1 MTQIRKLAHN
11 VYTLNTGNVGAFVT
25 FGNADI
31 AYSPNANNTPNT
43 GSRGDHVQWGDKD
56 RQLANMHRLACE
68 SPNKWRL
75 IKTRRDFVV
84 GRGVYTH
91 TEETAGVGSPTYFK
105 PAIFPEFEQWRRL
118 NDWDRAWIRICF
130 QYGFSGNVFVKLV
143 FGTDGKLGP
152 VDAIDAF
159 KIRPRKL
166 ARGETCTTAYLVNPN
181 QFGSKA
187 FKKEETEVVPAFD
200 PQNPA
205 KYPVA
210 ILHLKDD
217 IPGQDN
223 FGFPEWWSTEEWS
236 KVANKIP
243 KFHDAGLDNGYNIK
257 YHISIPDDYFLVEG
271 KDEQEQEA
279 LKAATLR
286 KMGETLAGVE
296 NTDKALITFHKADVN
311 GKEIPGV
318 RITPLDN
325 KMSDD
330 AYTNLF
336 NTANVAQA
344 SGHGVLPS
352 LAGIDTGSKMGGSG
366 KELEA
371 AANYQQ
377 NFLTYVD
384 RFILLTPLRIAQ
396 AVNGWPWEMM
406 FDVRNIQLYN
416 YDVTPKNSGSNPSTE
431 TDKDDANQ

>member
-1 MTQIRKLAHN
+1 MTKIRKLSSN
-11 VYTLNTGNVGAFVT
+11 VYAFSTGKVGAFVT
-25 FGNADI
+25 FGNADT
-31 AYSPNANNTPNT
+31 AYSTNANNTPNS

-56 RQLANMHRLACE
+56 AQLANMHKLACE

-91 TEETAGVGSPTYFK
+91 KEETAGAGSPTYFK
-105 PAIFPEFEQWRRL
+105 PVIFPEFELWRRL
-118 NDWDRAWIRICF
+118 ANWDRAWIRIAF
-130 QYGFSGNVFVKLV
+130 QYGFSGNVFVKLI
-143 FGTDGKLGP
+143 FDTAGKMEEI
-152 VDAIDAF
+152 DAIDAF

-166 ARGETCTTAYLVNPN
+166 AKGENKTTAYLVNPN
-181 QFGSKA
+181 QFGSRA
-187 FKKEETEVVPAFD
+187 FKKDETETVPAFD
-200 PQNPA
+200 PKEPG
-205 KYPVA
+205 KYPVS

-223 FGFPEWWSTEEWS
+223 FGFAEWWSTEEWS

-243 KFHDAGLDNGYNIK
+243 KFHDSGLDNGYNIK
-257 YHISIPDDYFLVEG
+257 YHISIPDDYFLVDG
-271 KDEQEQEA
+271 LDEKGQEA
-279 LKAATLR
+279 LKIETIQ
-286 KMGETLAGVE
+286 KMGETLGGLE
-296 NTDKALITFHKADVN
+296 NTDKALITFHKVDMA
-311 GKEIPGV
+311 GKEITGV
-318 RITPLDN
+318 RISPLDN

-330 AYTNLF
+330 AYTSLF
-336 NTANVAQA
+336 NTANIAQA

-352 LAGIDTGSKMGGSG
+352 LAGIDTGSKLGGSG

-396 AVNGWPWEMM
+396 VVNGWPWEMM

-416 YDVTPKNSGSNPSTE
+416 YDVTPTGSGSNPSNDSE
-431 TDKDDANQ
+431 DADK